1 MSSWHRRSAAL
12 AALAALTATL
22 ATLGCAQMS
31 RVQGSSMSPTIEDG
45 DRILMTPLVGTPARG
60 DVVGLRYPKD
70 PAKRFVM
77 RIVGLPGERLSI
89 ADGIVHI
96 DGAPLDEPYIRDHV
110 RSHETFGR
118 IQLEADEYFVMGDNR
133 RNASDSRE
141 WGPIRREHIWAKWG
155 AW

>member
-1 MSSWHRRSAAL
+1 MSSWRRRTGATAAL
-12 AALAALTATL
+12 AVALVTI
-22 ATLGCAQMS
+22 GCA
-31 RVQGSSMSPTIEDG
+31 RLTKIEGSSMSPTIEDG
-45 DRILMTPLVGTPARG
+45 DRILMSPRVGTPARG
-60 DVVGLRYPKD
+60 DVIGVRYPKN
-70 PAKRFVM
+70 PEKKFVM
-77 RIVGLPGERLSI
+77 RIVGMPGERVSI

-96 DGAPLDEPYIRDHV
+96 DGVRLDEPYIPDRV

-141 WGPIRREHIWAKWG
+141 WGPIRRAHIWARWG